1 MMKKP
6 WQNHPAIQTM
16 HPVKLQVLNELA
28 ENASGKPL
36 PQTVPYLL
44 KAQNTLKE
52 ANLSFSEEESAL
64 LIEILTADMTPQ
76 EKQQVERLKTLL
88 KQQKQ

>member
-1 MMKKP
+1 MTKKP

-16 HPVKLQVLNELA
+16 HPLKLQVLNELA

-64 LIEILTADMTPQ
+64 LIEILTEDMTPQ
-76 EKQQVERLKTLL
+76 EKQQVERLKALL
-88 KQQKQ
+88 KQQKR